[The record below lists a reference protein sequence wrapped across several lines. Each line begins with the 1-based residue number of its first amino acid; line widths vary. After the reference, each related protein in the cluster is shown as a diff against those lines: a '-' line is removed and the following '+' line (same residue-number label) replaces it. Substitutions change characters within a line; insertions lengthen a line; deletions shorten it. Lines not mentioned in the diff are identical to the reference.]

1 MSDLAQ
7 HDPDKEMRARW
18 EKLKNSSK
26 VWNDHAAAEEFER
39 GLLHPQLARELYTL
53 PSEVFLARAAK
64 EMVLRAI
71 ELEKELAKTQQ
82 ERNEALQRLE
92 TSDKELNEVLG
103 DLSEARK
110 QLKEARIRAR
120 KADDDLLKSVKEL
133 ESARAELPKRAIDDY
148 KGSVGFKEGLKRMG
162 QVSYEYGYQVALA
175 RFRT

>member
-7 HDPDKEMRARW
+7 HDLDKEMQARW
-18 EKLKNSSK
+18 EKLNNSSK

-64 EMVLRAI
+64 EMVL
-71 ELEKELAKTQQ
+71 
-82 ERNEALQRLE
+82 
-92 TSDKELNEVLG
+92 
-103 DLSEARK
+103 
-110 QLKEARIRAR
+110 
-120 KADDDLLKSVKEL
+120 SVKEL

-148 KGSVGFKEGLKRMG
+148 KGSAGFKEGLKRMG
-162 QVSYEYGYQVALA
+162 QVSYKYGYRVALA